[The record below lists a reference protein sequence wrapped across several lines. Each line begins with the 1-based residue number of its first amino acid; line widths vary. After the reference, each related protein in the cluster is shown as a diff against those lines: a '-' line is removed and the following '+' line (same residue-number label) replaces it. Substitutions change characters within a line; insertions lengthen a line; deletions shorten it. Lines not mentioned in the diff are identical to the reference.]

1 MEKEFKNRLL
11 TNLRDEWDIFR
22 KKNKKTQAQASLEL
36 GWSASLFNQFLCGR
50 RPLNYDH
57 IIKIANY
64 FDVSPTNIHP
74 EFNFP
79 RWASI
84 NVAGTSSG
92 NPPPSKKKTYLTHAK
107 ERFLIW
113 CDTPLDVEY
122 GPDYKNT
129 ISLPGGNSSFP
140 AKLSK
145 IQAGASLMC
154 CDPDESMSAND
165 AYFPI
170 PSVLWIIIQ
179 KRAMRAMLNPVKP
192 RIRAESIYRVM
203 AILLT

>member
-1 MEKEFKNRLL
+1 MNSVIL
-11 TNLRDEWDIFR
+11 NLRDEWNIYR

-36 GWSASLFNQFLCGR
+36 GWSPSLFNQFLCGR

-64 FDVSPTNIHP
+64 FDISPTSIHP

-84 NVAGTSSG
+84 DVSATSSG

-113 CDTPLDVEY
+113 CDTAVEIEY
-122 GPDYKNT
+122 GPDYQET
-129 ISLPGGNSSFP
+129 TSLSGGNPPLNANPSQ
-140 AKLSK
+140 

-154 CDPDESMSAND
+154 CVPEESTAAND
-165 AYFPI
+165 VYFPV
-170 PSVLWIIIQ
+170 PSVLWIINQ